1 MISHIMQAVTTLK
14 LEKQG
19 VTNNLVGVYSL
30 RTGGTMAMK
39 LNGASDTKMMEQGQW
54 WSLTF
59 LHYIYNQIVHLSND
73 FSQKMSTKL
82 VPFQNIAAIQK

>member
-54 WSLTF
+54 
-59 LHYIYNQIVHLSND
+59 
-73 FSQKMSTKL
+73 
-82 VPFQNIAAIQK
+82 